1 MNQYH
6 RIFTVFTLIISF
18 IATAVLADEGM
29 WPLYS
34 LDKLSFEKYID
45 AGLELNPE
53 DIYNPE
59 GGGLFEAIVRVG
71 ASGSFVSK
79 DGLII
84 TNHHV
89 AYGAVQKQ
97 STVEVNLVRDGFYAA
112 TRGEEIPALGYNIW
126 VTLSIEDVTERVLA
140 EVTDKMDDL
149 ARYKAIDRVTKEII
163 AETEEGEDIKARVAK
178 MFAGKQYVLYRQFKI
193 RDVRIVY
200 VPPEMIGVYG
210 GDIDNWMW
218 PRHTG
223 DFSFLRAYV
232 ALDGSSAEYAEDNVP
247 YQPSRFLPIAK
258 DGVKD
263 GNFAMIIGFP
273 GRTNRYAS
281 SYQMDDLINY
291 SYPVRIALYRDI
303 LGIIDDVSKDDPGTA
318 IRLKRRVQGYNNGL
332 KNRIGML
339 EGFERGNLLAK
350 KLTAENELSQFIE
363 ANPELEKEY
372 SGVLAG
378 LDSLYSEKRLTR
390 DRDYV
395 LSLLGWADHPEM
407 ALEIYRWA
415 REQQKPDPERDR
427 GYQNRDSVDTRE
439 WLEDAQINLV
449 PAYDRALQ
457 QYALQYA
464 LSLPDGSR
472 IRAVD
477 DMIAAVEGDDRASR
491 IENWLDYA
499 FANTKL
505 GDLDRR
511 MEMFGMTMEELEK
524 LDDPFITYAKAM
536 YPDMEARRERRN
548 KQSGTSNRLEPKLI
562 TAYADW
568 RQDEIYPDANSTMR
582 VNFGVVNGYRGDD
595 TTEYDCFTTVAGVLK
610 KETGEDPFIVPKELK
625 TSAPTAPNSAYA
637 YSPINDVPVNFLTT
651 NDATG
656 GNSGSPVIDG
666 KGRLIGVLFDGNYE
680 GITADYMFNSD
691 VARSINVDIR
701 YVLYVI
707 DEVYHLDALMN
718 ELTLE

>member
-6 RIFTVFTLIISF
+6 RFLTVIMLITALFTATVF
-18 IATAVLADEGM
+18 ADEGM

-34 LDKLSFEKYID
+34 LDKLSYERYTD
-45 AGLELNPE
+45 AGLELKPE

-59 GGGLFEAIVRVG
+59 GGGLCEAIVRVG

-97 STVEVNLVRDGFYAA
+97 STVEVNLVRDGFYAE
-112 TRGEEIPALGYNIW
+112 TRGDEIPALGYNTW

-140 EVTDKMDDL
+140 EITDDIGDL
-149 ARYKAIDRVTKEII
+149 ARYEEIDRATKAII
-163 AETEEGEDIKARVAK
+163 AEVEEGQDIKARVAA

-232 ALDGSSAEYAEDNVP
+232 APDGSSAEYAEENVP
-247 YQPSRFLPIAK
+247 YQSSRFLPISK

-263 GNFAMIIGFP
+263 GDFAMIIGFP

-291 SYPVRIALYRDI
+291 SYPTRIALYRDI
-303 LGIIDDVSKDDPGTA
+303 LGIIDDVSKDDPEIA

-339 EGFERGNLLAK
+339 EGFERGNLLEK
-350 KLTAENELSQFIE
+350 KLTAETELAQFIKV
-363 ANPELEKEY
+363 NQKLEEKY

-390 DRDYV
+390 DRDHA
-395 LSLLGWADHPEM
+395 LSLLAWADHSKM
-407 ALEIYRWA
+407 ACAIYKWSMER
-415 REQQKPDPERDR
+415 RNPDPERER
-427 GYQNRDSVDTRE
+427 GYQDRDSIDTRE

-449 PAYDRALQ
+449 PAFDRALQ
-457 QYALQYA
+457 QY
-464 LSLPDGSR
+464 SLLHTLDLPEGSR
-472 IRAVD
+472 IEAIDR
-477 DMIAAVEGDDRASR
+477 MIAAVEGDDRATR

-499 FANTKL
+499 FTNTRV
-505 GDLDRR
+505 GDLERR
-511 MEMFGMTMEELEK
+511 MEMFGMSVEELET
-524 LDDPFITYAKAM
+524 LDDPFIIYAKAL
-536 YPDMEARRERRN
+536 YPDMETRRERR
-548 KQSGTSNRLEPKLI
+548 KEQAGTSNRLEPKLI

-568 RQDEIYPDANSTMR
+568 RQDELYPDANSTMR
-582 VNFGVVNGYRGDD
+582 VNYGVVDGYRVGD
-595 TTEYDCFTTVAGVLK
+595 TTEYCCFTTVAGVLE
-610 KETGEDPFIVPKELK
+610 KETGEYPFSVPKELK
-625 TSAPTAPNSAYA
+625 AGAPTSPNSVYA
-637 YSPINDVPVNFLTT
+637 HAPINDVPVNFLTT

-680 GITADYMFNSD
+680 GITADYMFNPA

-707 DEVYHLDALMN
+707 DEVYHLNALMD